1 MTSKRELFIW
11 KKHHD
16 PLLLKEVVL
25 EEPFKHNNGSKEK
38 GASWSKIADALT
50 QHGMKVTQRSVRER
64 FDKLYSD
71 FKEREREEKQASE
84 RPNLGIMSLKRHGY
98 ANRFSNMSS
107 PSIPEATVPLLQT
120 KYCGICS
127 ASARRGSSE

>member
-16 PLLLKEVVL
+16 LLLLKEVVL
-25 EEPFKHNNGSKEK
+25 EEQFKHNNGSKEK

-50 QHGMKVTQRSVRER
+50 QHGMKVTRRSVRER

-71 FKEREREEKQASE
+71 FKEREREEKRASGIDVEYDDNHKALTEINE
-84 RPNLGIMSLKRHGY
+84 RVLELKRKDK
-98 ANRFSNMSS
+98 
-107 PSIPEATVPLLQT
+107 I
-120 KYCGICS
+120 
-127 ASARRGSSE
+127 RRHRRRLRLWK

>member
-16 PLLLKEVVL
+16 LLLLKEVVL

-50 QHGMKVTQRSVRER
+50 QHGMKVTQRSERER

-71 FKEREREEKQASE
+71 FKEREREEKQDS
-84 RPNLGIMSLKRHGY
+84 GIDVEYDDNQLELKRKDK
-98 ANRFSNMSS
+98 
-107 PSIPEATVPLLQT
+107 I
-120 KYCGICS
+120 
-127 ASARRGSSE
+127 RRHSRRLRLRK